1 MKKLKYLVYIML
13 VLQGVISTSC
23 NEWLNLEPNDGV
35 PRDKYWKTKEDVNS
49 AVVGAYIS
57 MTNSDLMTRMFLY
70 GEWRADMV
78 TYSPTY
84 INSNIEDVVN
94 GEISADNSFL
104 NWASFYTTINLCNTI
119 LKYAPQAQANDKSFS
134 ATLLKEY
141 EAQAIAIRSL
151 MYFYLVRSFGDVPL
165 ILEAYTNSS
174 QEMSV
179 AKSSQETILN
189 QLVEDLTYA
198 EKYIPYKYS
207 STDAARNKGKMTAYA
222 VKALLADVY
231 LWKEEYAKCSAKCDE
246 IINSG
251 QFALISVHRDE
262 VILEGATPE
271 ENDTIYYPSET
282 AYTQLYDQLYYKGNS
297 TESIFEIQFSAEGM
311 NPFYNYM
318 NSSKGW
324 LMVNEDGIANVFT
337 PTGFGK
343 NNYFDVRK
351 VISQRMNRIW
361 KYIGVNLNTERQLE
375 EYTSNFIVYR
385 LAEIYLMKGEALS
398 QMAIQ
403 ANDDWTMLKEA
414 RALIEKVR
422 VRANAVE
429 STDLTYKQPS
439 YSGKTLEQFIL
450 DERAREFVFEGKRW
464 FDVLRQAKRGNYAGD
479 NLHYLIDLAGL
490 SAPPEKTYILQTK
503 YKNFGSHYLPI
514 YQDELEANPALV
526 QNDFYATNN

>member
-1 MKKLKYLVYIML
+1 
-13 VLQGVISTSC
+13 
-23 NEWLNLEPNDGV
+23 
-35 PRDKYWKTKEDVNS
+35 
-49 AVVGAYIS
+49 
-57 MTNSDLMTRMFLY
+57 
-70 GEWRADMV
+70 
-78 TYSPTY
+78 
-84 INSNIEDVVN
+84 
-94 GEISADNSFL
+94 
-104 NWASFYTTINLCNTI
+104 
-119 LKYAPQAQANDKSFS
+119 
-134 ATLLKEY
+134 
-141 EAQAIAIRSL
+141 
-151 MYFYLVRSFGDVPL
+151 
-165 ILEAYTNSS
+165 
-174 QEMSV
+174 
-179 AKSSQETILN
+179 
-189 QLVEDLTYA
+189 
-198 EKYIPYKYS
+198 
-207 STDAARNKGKMTAYA
+207 MTAYA

-385 LAEIYLMKGEALS
+385 LAEIYLMKAEALS

>member
-207 STDAARNKGKMTAYA
+207 STDAARNKEDDC
-222 VKALLADVY
+222 L
-231 LWKEEYAKCSAKCDE
+231 CS
-246 IINSG
+246 
-251 QFALISVHRDE
+251 
-262 VILEGATPE
+262 EG
-271 ENDTIYYPSET
+271 
-282 AYTQLYDQLYYKGNS
+282 
-297 TESIFEIQFSAEGM
+297 
-311 NPFYNYM
+311 
-318 NSSKGW
+318 
-324 LMVNEDGIANVFT
+324 
-337 PTGFGK
+337 
-343 NNYFDVRK
+343 
-351 VISQRMNRIW
+351 
-361 KYIGVNLNTERQLE
+361 
-375 EYTSNFIVYR
+375 
-385 LAEIYLMKGEALS
+385 
-398 QMAIQ
+398 
-403 ANDDWTMLKEA
+403 
-414 RALIEKVR
+414 
-422 VRANAVE
+422 
-429 STDLTYKQPS
+429 
-439 YSGKTLEQFIL
+439 
-450 DERAREFVFEGKRW
+450 
-464 FDVLRQAKRGNYAGD
+464 
-479 NLHYLIDLAGL
+479 
-490 SAPPEKTYILQTK
+490 
-503 YKNFGSHYLPI
+503 
-514 YQDELEANPALV
+514 LV
-526 QNDFYATNN
+526 G